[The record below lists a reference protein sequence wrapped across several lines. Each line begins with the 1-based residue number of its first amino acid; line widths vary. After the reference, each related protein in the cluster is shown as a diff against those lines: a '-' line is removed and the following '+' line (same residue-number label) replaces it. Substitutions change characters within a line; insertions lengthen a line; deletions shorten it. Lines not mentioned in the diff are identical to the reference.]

1 MIAKRIDTNQ
11 LAELDQYGG
20 RSDDAVSRFIA
31 KLNMLPKH
39 EGLIGHEKIISQD
52 DELFAVSQ
60 NMQLGNL
67 R

>member
-1 MIAKRIDTNQ
+1 MVAKRIRANQ

-20 RSDDAVSRFIA
+20 RSGDVVNRFIA

-39 EGLIGHEKIISQD
+39 VGLIGHENIILQD
-52 DELFAVSQ
+52 GELFAVSQ